1 MLRKSGAKRI
11 QTWFYD
17 EDPNGIKVSEV
28 PNTTIQAVFI
38 PRNSLKDLKGESEV
52 EKPGIYFYLEKIK
65 RHILE
70 RQKWDMNV

>member
-17 EDPNGIKVSEV
+17 DDPNGIKVSEV

-38 PRNSLKDLKGESEV
+38 PRNSLKD
-52 EKPGIYFYLEKIK
+52 
-65 RHILE
+65 
-70 RQKWDMNV
+70 